1 MAPARGAPGHK
12 STRRRVI
19 DRSMS
24 RARVVVVVVVTH
36 RFTTGAS
43 PPPCS
48 RARFIASSSSA
59 HAPRATRRVRGIRD
73 RSSDGTIRKTRP
85 TSARA
90 IADATADLSLARA
103 SSDGWT
109 CAMAWR
115 RSRATS
121 TTSRETSSDGDD
133 ADGDADDADDAD
145 ALDVEVEV
153 AREGCGR
160 DRWRRTRGDAW
171 VGIRAWS

>member
-1 MAPARGAPGHK
+1 
-12 STRRRVI
+12 
-19 DRSMS
+19 
-24 RARVVVVVVVTH
+24 
-36 RFTTGAS
+36 
-43 PPPCS
+43 
-48 RARFIASSSSA
+48 
-59 HAPRATRRVRGIRD
+59 
-73 RSSDGTIRKTRP
+73 
-85 TSARA
+85 
-90 IADATADLSLARA
+90 
-103 SSDGWT
+103 
-109 CAMAWR
+109 MAWR

-171 VGIRAWS
+171 GGTCLVVIGRWGRVIHSKRGVRNDDLMTGRLDDDAHTQKTVGRTRCCVGIFKYASSRRERRGMTA